1 MMPSQG
7 PADQDARATVLVVD
21 DDPQVRQVIK
31 WALEDEGYAVRAAV
45 DGREALE
52 RAAEH
57 VPDLV
62 VLDIEKPVPDGYEAA
77 RESRSCYGAG
87 LPIVAITA
95 DGHAPLKARG
105 LQANAFVRKPFRVDA
120 LLAAVR
126 TVITDQSPLPAEP
139 R

>member
-1 MMPSQG
+1 MMPSEG

-31 WALEDEGYAVRAAV
+31 WAFEDEGYAVRAAA

-62 VLDIEKPVPDGYEAA
+62 VLDIEMPVLDGYEAA
-77 RESRSCYGAG
+77 RELRKRHGAG

-95 DGHAPLKARG
+95 DGHAPLKARR

-126 TVITDQSPLPAEP
+126 TVITD
-139 R
+139 